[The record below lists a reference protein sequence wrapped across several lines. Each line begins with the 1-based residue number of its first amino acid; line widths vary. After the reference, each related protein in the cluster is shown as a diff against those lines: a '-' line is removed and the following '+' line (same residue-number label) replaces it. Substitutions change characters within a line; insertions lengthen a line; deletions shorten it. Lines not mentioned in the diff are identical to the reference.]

1 MERELGHD
9 IKNPIQR
16 EAFLK
21 DNCDACEQKGYM
33 KPYTP
38 EELQGHKEKLA
49 NVSIEIAEI
58 EAEKKQVEADFKR
71 RLKPLKKS
79 RAIMV
84 SNIKSKA
91 EYVNEVCYRFTDQET
106 KETGYYNKEGI
117 LVECRP
123 ATADELQPNIFSM
136 VRKTGTND

>member
-1 MERELGHD
+1 MERELGQD

-58 EAEKKQVEADFKR
+58 EAEKKQVEADFKG
-71 RLKPLKKS
+71 RLKPLKES

-84 SNIKSKA
+84 PNIKSKA

>member
-1 MERELGHD
+1 MERELGQD

-33 KPYTP
+33 KPYSP

-58 EAEKKQVEADFKR
+58 EAEMKQVQAEYKGK
-71 RLKPLKKS
+71 LKPLKES
-79 RAIMV
+79 RSMMV

-91 EYVNEVCYRFTDQET
+91 EYVNEICYRFTDQET
-106 KETGYYNKEGI
+106 KETGFYNKDGKLI
-117 LVECRP
+117 ECRP
-123 ATADELQPNIFSM
+123 ATADELQPTIFSV
-136 VRKTGTND
+136 VRTGTND